1 MQHIDIQ
8 DAKGV
13 PAIVTDSTHAS
24 NTTDAS
30 LVETLVAENGPVDE
44 IDRANPMHI
53 LIVDDE
59 PEITEELAEF
69 LEDSGFSVSTA
80 TDPIDAIKMVK
91 ENEAISVVISDLGMP
106 NMTGLEMIEEIN
118 LTFLAE
124 RDLAVIVV
132 TGNANTD
139 RAVKSLRLG
148 ATDFLLKPINP
159 DILVHATKRAVESI
173 RLKRLER
180 DFRQQLER
188 RVLERTEE
196 VQKLCFLSSD
206 LLAANDMLVIKNS
219 ELTAANQIKS
229 EFLALKQ
236 GLVSVIITAYNRDL
250 LLKESLESIYRQTYR
265 DIEILLIDDFSFPPL
280 EMVIASTI
288 SSSPFPISIL
298 RTDENLGAG
307 AARETGRKNAHG
319 DFIQYLDSD
328 DLLAPNK
335 LERQVQGLAD
345 NPDCDIS
352 YGRTIMFKNNPP
364 KDINA
369 RGCDSYVRTLEHH
382 DKMLPAL
389 LNGRLWA
396 TTTPLYRTSLI
407 NKVGPW
413 LPLRICEDLEYEYR
427 LGTYS
432 RGLHY
437 VTDTVAMVREHPARL
452 VNNIQEIAGLEDHV
466 TCYVSV
472 LKNLEAQSVELD
484 FKKNQKFSINIFFL
498 ARKAASLGRGE
509 DMRIL
514 ITGFLKINNL
524 SWKRYFTAK
533 IFSLFT
539 RVLGAKQA
547 GQISDVIETFK

>member
-13 PAIVTDSTHAS
+13 PAIVTASTHAS

-196 VQKLCFLSSD
+196 VQKLSSD
-206 LLAANDMLVIKNS
+206 LLAANDMLLIKNS

-229 EFLALKQ
+229 EFLTLISHELHTPLSA
-236 GLVSVIITAYNRDL
+236 IIGYSYLIINESEGAGRIEEAEYSQFILDAGNDL
-250 LLKESLESIYRQTYR
+250 LKIINT
-265 DIEILLIDDFSFPPL
+265 ILQLID
-280 EMVIASTI
+280 V
-288 SSSPFPISIL
+288 SSGDLKLSNTELNPSDLIKRVVEVFKPEAEKAAVEIVFDL
-298 RTDENLGAG
+298 TDMP
-307 AARETGRKNAHG
+307 KY
-319 DFIQYLDSD
+319 IY
-328 DLLAPNK
+328 
-335 LERQVQGLAD
+335 AD
-345 NPDCDIS
+345 N
-352 YGRTIMFKNNPP
+352 RLLTQTIGNVLA
-364 KDINA
+364 NA
-369 RGCDSYVRTLEHH
+369 IQFS
-382 DKMLPAL
+382 KK
-389 LNGRLWA
+389 
-396 TTTPLYRTSLI
+396 S
-407 NKVGPW
+407 
-413 LPLRICEDLEYEYR
+413 
-427 LGTYS
+427 
-432 RGLHY
+432 
-437 VTDTVAMVREHPARL
+437 DTVAITASASDDIVT
-452 VNNIQEIAGLEDHV
+452 IAIADQGIGMTADQINTAQMAFRQVDGSLTKTAYGMGLGL
-466 TCYVSV
+466 TMS
-472 LKNLEAQSVELD
+472 K
-484 FKKNQKFSINIFFL
+484 
-498 ARKAASLGRGE
+498 
-509 DMRIL
+509 L
-514 ITGFLKINNL
+514 ITELHGGAL
-524 SWKRYFTAK
+524 SIDSAPGEGTIVTVSIPNRRKLT
-533 IFSLFT
+533 
-539 RVLGAKQA
+539 
-547 GQISDVIETFK
+547 